1 MPQTQD
7 IVGLILAGGR
17 SRRFGGVDKAFVE
30 LAGKPLIAYAIQA
43 LLSQVGEILISTN
56 NQDARYTEL
65 GHGLIEDRLPG
76 FLGPLAGVHA
86 AMMARPR
93 QYLFTISVDT
103 PFIPEGIVQ
112 KLMQG
117 ITPQHCHYPVTA
129 DGHALALA
137 CAPGMADTISEYLE
151 QGQRSVKAWLDDHG
165 DGITLDEQSASG
177 LLRNINTPEDL
188 VQAESWLQ
196 NPRP

>member
-30 LAGKPLIAYAIQA
+30 LAGKPLITHVIQA
-43 LLSQVGEILISTN
+43 LLTQVGEILISTN
-56 NQDARYTEL
+56 NQDARYPAL
-65 GHGLIEDRLPG
+65 GYGLIKDRLPG

-86 AMMARPR
+86 GMMARPR
-93 QYLFTISVDT
+93 QYLFTVSVDT
-103 PFIPEGIVQ
+103 PFISEDIVQ
-112 KLMQG
+112 RLMQG
-117 ITPQHCHYPVTA
+117 ITSQRCHYPVMA
-129 DGHALALA
+129 NGHTLALA
-137 CAPGMADTISEYLE
+137 CAPGMANTISEHLE
-151 QGQRSVKAWLDDHG
+151 QDQRSVKAWLEDHG
-165 DGITLDEQSASG
+165 NGITLDEQTVNG

-196 NPRP
+196 QH